1 VARELDRII
10 AVRGRPKTIV
20 PDNGTELTLTA
31 ILAWSVEKGDE
42 FLVAMA
48 SHALPD
54 QRAVEDIESREQR
67 GRAMPD
73 IIMGHRPS
81 PVLLYRQARLGAV
94 ERLDL
99 RLLVD
104 RQRQAVGRRVEI
116 QSDHVAQFGSKGR
129 ILGQFEAPNPVW
141 LQAVRRPDPLH
152 RAQRY
157 AAGRGIARPVQCVGS
172 PGGSVRVS
180 ATTRSTSAG
189 GKPGF
194 LVFSRNRPATPSR
207 MNRSCQRHT
216 QGFDQRLALAAAWAS
231 PVWLGLVIDLVAH
244 RHSGEA
250 TIPAGQMNEPITS
263 HDPGSAFRRTGL
275 LSYPNGTPT

>member
-94 ERLDL
+94 ERW
-99 RLLVD
+99 
-104 RQRQAVGRRVEI
+104 
-116 QSDHVAQFGSKGR
+116 R
-129 ILGQFEAPNPVW
+129 ICEE
-141 LQAVRRPDPLH
+141 
-152 RAQRY
+152 
-157 AAGRGIARPVQCVGS
+157 
-172 PGGSVRVS
+172 VS
-180 ATTRSTSAG
+180 
-189 GKPGF
+189 
-194 LVFSRNRPATPSR
+194 
-207 MNRSCQRHT
+207 Q
-216 QGFDQRLALAAAWAS
+216 
-231 PVWLGLVIDLVAH
+231 
-244 RHSGEA
+244 
-250 TIPAGQMNEPITS
+250 
-263 HDPGSAFRRTGL
+263 
-275 LSYPNGTPT
+275 